1 MVATIHRYCI
11 YKVMVQQQDSTG
23 LSRVRD
29 ALKRSLLLGISWI
42 MATLLGFGGMPSALA
57 TGVYDIPMISAD
69 DPMWV
74 LDQGNVL
81 SRINRGNITSALEDL
96 AEATGNRVH
105 FVTIRRLDYG
115 ETVQSFANALF
126 EKWFPDPEAQSN
138 QTLLVLDTLT
148 NNAAIRSGDAVQ
160 SLLPEEMANSVAQD
174 TLMVPLRDGDRYNQ
188 AFLDASDRLV
198 AILSGEPD
206 PGAPTEQEVAQI
218 EGTFATPEETKE
230 SNATIWVIGLLL
242 AATVIPMA
250 TYYLYL
256 AIQS

>member
-1 MVATIHRYCI
+1 
-11 YKVMVQQQDSTG
+11 MVQPQDSTG
-23 LSRVRD
+23 LSQVR
-29 ALKRSLLLGISWI
+29 ATLKRSLLLGISWI
-42 MATLLGFGGMPSALA
+42 IATVLSFGGMPAALA

-74 LDQGNVL
+74 TDQGNVL
-81 SRINRGNITSALEDL
+81 SRINRSNIASALENL
-96 AEATGNRVH
+96 AEATGNGVH

-115 ETVQSFANALF
+115 ETVESFANALF
-126 EKWFPDPEAQSN
+126 EKWFPDAEEQRN
-138 QTLLVLDTLT
+138 QTILVLDTVT
-148 NNAAIRSGDAVQ
+148 NNAAIRRGDALE
-160 SLLPEEMANSVAQD
+160 SLLPAETASSVAQD
-174 TLMVPLRDGDRYNQ
+174 TLMVPLRAGDRYNQ

-198 AILSGEPD
+198 ALLSGEPD
-206 PGAPTEQEVAQI
+206 PGAPEEQTIAQI
-218 EGTFATPEETKE
+218 DGTFATPEETEE